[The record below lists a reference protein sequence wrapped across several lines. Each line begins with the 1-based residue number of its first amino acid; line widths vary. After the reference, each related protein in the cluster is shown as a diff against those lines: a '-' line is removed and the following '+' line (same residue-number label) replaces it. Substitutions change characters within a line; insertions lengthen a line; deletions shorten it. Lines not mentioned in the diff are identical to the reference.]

1 MRRWHERQCSG
12 ENTLNWVQTHKRS
25 IIFIA
30 LLLLMAGAFSAIK
43 LPVSLFPTVSF
54 PRIVVSV
61 DSGNLPIDQ
70 TNLEITR
77 PIAQAIR
84 SIPGVKTL
92 RTTSAKGSSELSVFF
107 EWGLDM
113 DKKLL
118 QIESAV
124 NQTLPRLPQGV
135 SYNAKRM
142 DPTVF
147 PIFGLSLTSDT
158 LSPVELR
165 TFAMEQVRPWLFSI
179 DGVAQVQIQGG
190 EKKQFDI
197 VVDPIKVASFNLSTS
212 NIVDALRANNQIVG
226 VGRFEEGYRL
236 YQVLVKHQSST
247 IDALS
252 NLPLVAD
259 QNGTVLLKDVALVKE
274 SVQKEW
280 VSVTANGKNA
290 VLVNILQQP
299 GANSIDLVNA
309 LKDTLAMHKD
319 QIPKTLKT
327 SVWYD
332 QSQLVSDAAASVRD
346 VIIVGAILASLV
358 LFLFFRNVKLTII
371 ISLLLP
377 AILIASIFL
386 MKLFGMS
393 FNIMTLGGMAAAAG
407 LVVDDLVVMIEYIIR
422 GLEEN
427 KKSSFS
433 QTVYASAKKIGKPL
447 FSTFLATVIVFLPLS
462 FLSGVAGEFFKAL
475 AMTIT
480 LLILFSVL
488 TAYFVVPVL
497 FERFLHTHN
506 TANVTHASSVMKKV
520 HLRYAHLITQLI
532 RRPLIP
538 LISMLI
544 LIALGGVSFLGLGS
558 GFLPRMDEGGFIL
571 DYKME
576 PGTSLT
582 ETNRMLHQVETILL
596 KDPAVES
603 YSRRTGLQLGGGI
616 SEGNEGDFFIKLKT
630 KRNADVTAVMSRIRN
645 QVEQYVPGLRIE
657 TAQLMEDVI
666 GDLTATPQPIEIKVF
681 GSDSALNQESARK
694 IAASITNIN
703 GVTEVFDGIL
713 SSADAYTIDVDPLRA
728 SSEGM
733 SPLAIENQ
741 LATLMDGT
749 VATTIPNGS
758 QPIGLR
764 VLGDTAMY
772 NSSEKLSHLPI
783 VAPDGHKFELGR
795 VADIAIDTGQ
805 VYIKEE
811 NLKPMIAVTARV
823 EGRALGDAMKEVKKS
838 IALLNLSKDISIEY
852 GGIYKEQQQS
862 FTEMLLVVIA
872 AALLIGGLLLAVY
885 ENLKT
890 AIIILITIFLS
901 LPGVFLGL
909 WLSGTEL
916 NLTALIGLTMILGIV
931 AKTAMYYFSEL
942 DSLSI
947 RGVRGFIKAGQ
958 LRLRPVVMTAMIAI
972 LSLIPLALGIGSG
985 AQMQAPL
992 AIAII
997 SGLLF
1002 EIPVVLILMP
1012 LIVIRFK

>member
-1 MRRWHERQCSG
+1 M
-12 ENTLNWVQTHKRS
+12 NWVKNHKRS
-25 IIFIA
+25 ILFAA
-30 LLLLMAGAFSAIK
+30 LLLFIAGAFSAWK

-124 NQTLPRLPQGV
+124 NQTIPLLPPGV
-135 SYNAKRM
+135 SYDAKRM

-165 TFAMEQVRPWLFSI
+165 SFAMEQMRPWLFTI
-179 DGVAQVQIQGG
+179 NGVAQVQIQGG
-190 EKKQFDI
+190 QKKQFDI
-197 VVDPIKVASFNLSTS
+197 VVDPIKMASFNLTASQ
-212 NIVDALRANNQIVG
+212 IVDALHANNQIVG
-226 VGRFEEGYRL
+226 VGRFEEHYRL
-236 YQVLVKHQSST
+236 YQVLVNHQSTT

-252 NLPLVAD
+252 NLPLIVD
-259 QNGTVLLKDVALVKE
+259 QNGTVLLKDVATVKE
-274 SVQKEW
+274 SVQREW
-280 VSVTANGKNA
+280 VGVTANGKNA
-290 VLVNILQQP
+290 VLINILQQP
-299 GANSIDLVNA
+299 GANSIDLVNMV
-309 LKDTLAMHKD
+309 KETLNVHKD
-319 QIPKTLKT
+319 QIPKTVKT
-327 SVWYD
+327 GVWYD
-332 QSQLVSDAAASVRD
+332 QSELVSDAATSVKD
-346 VIIVGAILASLV
+346 VIIIGALLASLV
-358 LFLFFRNVKLTII
+358 LFLFFRNFKLTII
-371 ISLLLP
+371 VSLLLP
-377 AILIASIFL
+377 GILIASVFL
-386 MKLFGMS
+386 MKMFGMS

-427 KKSSFS
+427 KNKSFS
-433 QTVYASAKKIGKPL
+433 ITVYSSAKEIGKPL
-447 FSTFLATVIVFLPLS
+447 FATFLATVIVFLPLS

-475 AMTIT
+475 ATTIT
-480 LLILFSVL
+480 ILILFSVL
-488 TAYFVVPVL
+488 TAYFVVPIL
-497 FERFLHTHN
+497 FERFLHSHN
-506 TANVTHASSVMKKV
+506 TSNATHASALMKKV
-520 HLRYAHLITQLI
+520 HLYYAHLITKLI
-532 RRPLIP
+532 RKPLIP
-538 LISMLI
+538 LISVFI
-544 LIALGGVSFLGLGS
+544 LITLGGISFWGLGS

-582 ETNRMLHQVETILL
+582 ETNRILNQVESILL
-596 KDPAVES
+596 KDPAVDG
-603 YSRRTGLQLGGGI
+603 YSRRTALQLGGGI
-616 SEGNEGDFFIKLKT
+616 SETNEGDFFIKLKK
-630 KRNADVTAVMSRIRN
+630 KRKDDVTHVMGRLRDQIESR
-645 QVEQYVPGLRIE
+645 VPGLRIE

-666 GDLTATPQPIEIKVF
+666 GDLTATPQPIEIKIF
-681 GSDSALNQESARK
+681 GTDTLSNQATAKK
-694 IAASITNIN
+694 IAATISHIS
-703 GVTEVFDGIL
+703 GVTEVFNGIV
-713 SSADAYTIDVDPLRA
+713 SSADAYTIKVNPLR
-728 SSEGM
+728 SSNEGM
-733 SPLAIENQ
+733 TPLSIQNQ
-741 LATLMDGT
+741 LSTLMDGT

-758 QPIGLR
+758 QPIALR
-764 VLGDTAMY
+764 VLGDMSLY
-772 NSSEKLSHLPI
+772 NSGEKLSHLPI
-783 VAPDGHKFELGR
+783 VAPDGHIFELNR
-795 VADIAIDTGQ
+795 IADISIDTGQ
-805 VYIKEE
+805 VHIKEE

-823 EGRALGDAMKEVKKS
+823 EGRALGDAMNDVKKS
-838 IALLNLSKDISIEY
+838 IALLDLPKEISIEY

-862 FTEMLLVVIA
+862 FREMILVIIA
-872 AALLIGGLLLAVY
+872 AVLLIAGLLLAFY
-885 ENLKT
+885 ENIKT
-890 AIIILITIFLS
+890 AAIILVTIFLS

-909 WLSGTEL
+909 WLSKTEL

-942 DSLSI
+942 DLLTYRGI
-947 RGVRGFIKAGQ
+947 RKFIKAGQ
-958 LRLRPVVMTAMIAI
+958 LRLRPVVMTAAIAI